1 MATRTDIL
9 ADESRPRICAVE
21 NAERRI
27 ARNTLLLVAKQAVS
41 VFAEALALGL
51 VMRALGAEGYGVH
64 TAVFGVM
71 GVVFMLS
78 GTLNEVF
85 CRFLSFE
92 FGKGARGDVPAAFAS
107 VALLAVFFV
116 AAALFLGET
125 AGLWFVRTRLLVP
138 DGFSVSAV
146 RAYHAILLSTS
157 VGILSLPFSAYVM
170 ATERMGFVAR
180 MGFLSS
186 GLSVGVAL
194 ALPGFAQESRLVA
207 FAGLEIACAA
217 VVLGAYA
224 VKCRGVLLDVFRSRG
239 VLGRL
244 RSAAAYFLWS
254 SFRSAANAVR
264 FQGTQLY
271 GNAHCGIAFNS
282 AWGAAMKVGGW
293 LIAPAMC
300 FRDAYTPRI
309 VKLRAEGDG
318 LRFRALAFR
327 CCAVSALVFLAFAG
341 PVFAFAPQLG
351 EAWLGSAVPEGFVP
365 FVRWMLVYY
374 LFDALHTPL
383 HVAIAADERI
393 TGYQVTVSLVMA
405 SGLGFAVIAL
415 ICGCPSPFAVAGVAF
430 GNFLLFLYRVV
441 YFRNMIRRRTWH
453 S

>member
-9 ADESRPRICAVE
+9 ADESRHRICAVE

-41 VFAEALALGL
+41 IFAEALALGL
-51 VMRALGAEGYGVH
+51 VMRALGAEGYGVY
-64 TAVFGVM
+64 TAAFGVM
-71 GVVFMLS
+71 GVVFLLS

-92 FGKGARGDVPAAFAS
+92 FGKGERGDAPAAFAS

-116 AAALFLGET
+116 AVALLLGET

-138 DGFSVSAV
+138 DGFSVSSV
-146 RAYHAILLSTS
+146 RAYHALLLSTS

-194 ALPGFAQESRLVA
+194 VLHGFAQESRLIA
-207 FAGLEIACAA
+207 FAGLEIACVAI
-217 VVLGAYA
+217 VLAAYA
-224 VKCRGVLLDVFRSRG
+224 VKCRGILLDAIRARG
-239 VLGRL
+239 VMGRL
-244 RSAAAYFLWS
+244 RSTAAYFLWS

-282 AWGAAMKVGGW
+282 AWGAAMKAGGW

-309 VKLRAEGDG
+309 VKLRAEGDER
-318 LRFRALAFR
+318 RFCALVVR
-327 CCAVSALVFLAFAG
+327 CCALSALVFLVFAG

-351 EAWLGSAVPEGFVP
+351 AAWLGPAMPTEFVP
-365 FVRWMLVYY
+365 FVRWTLVYY

-393 TGYQVTVSLVMA
+393 TGYQVTVSLIMA
-405 SGLGFAVIAL
+405 AGLGFAVLAL
-415 ICGCPSPFAVAGVAF
+415 FRGFPPSSAVAGVAF
-430 GNFLLFLYRVV
+430 GNFLSFLYRAV
-441 YFRNMIRRRTWH
+441 YLRVMIRRRTWH

>member
-1 MATRTDIL
+1 M
-9 ADESRPRICAVE
+9 E

-64 TAVFGVM
+64 TAAFGVM

-92 FGKGARGDVPAAFAS
+92 FGRGGRGDVPAAFAS
-107 VALLAVFFV
+107 SLLLAALFV
-116 AAALFLGET
+116 AAALLLGET

-224 VKCRGVLLDVFRSRG
+224 VKCRGVLLDAVRSRG

-244 RSAAAYFLWS
+244 RTTAAYFLWS

-264 FQGTQLY
+264 FQGAQLY
-271 GNAHCGIAFNS
+271 GNARCGVAFNS

-318 LRFRALAFR
+318 RRFHALVFR
-327 CCAVSALVFLAFAG
+327 CCVVSALVFLAFAG

-351 EAWLGSAVPEGFVP
+351 AAWLGPALPAEFVP
-365 FVRWMLVYY
+365 FVRWTLVYY

-393 TGYQVTVSLVMA
+393 TGYQVTVSLIMA
-405 SGLGFAVIAL
+405 SGLGFAVLAL
-415 ICGCPSPFAVAGVAF
+415 SCGLPPSSAVAGVAF
-430 GNFLLFLYRVV
+430 GNAVSLVYRLV
-441 YFRNMIRRRTWH
+441 YLRRHCVHCVPRVA
-453 S
+453 